1 MKCSNC
7 GTQNSEGAAYCANCG
22 ASLEA
27 PRDAG
32 AARPVSPA
40 SAPAGNSG
48 QANDTIPPTPV
59 ASAATAGSGTSS
71 RMGGMGSMNAAM
83 PSAAQLAQLRQV
95 GSRLDPIAGPL
106 QQPLAPLEAV
116 GPRML
121 AWIGS
126 ALLALGFLIFPVFS
140 FSFSIGGFSTSN
152 SYRIWTYSHGQWL
165 LYLLLTLASLAL
177 AYLGLY
183 RLLLITGALTLLLAL
198 YGFFDGFGLPYV
210 SHSFGWLI
218 IFLGAIGILLAGI
231 VRETAG
237 RRAVTGLRP

>member
-1 MKCSNC
+1 
-7 GTQNSEGAAYCANCG
+7 
-22 ASLEA
+22 
-27 PRDAG
+27 
-32 AARPVSPA
+32 
-40 SAPAGNSG
+40 
-48 QANDTIPPTPV
+48 
-59 ASAATAGSGTSS
+59 
-71 RMGGMGSMNAAM
+71 MGSMNAAM

-210 SHSFGWLI
+210 SHSFGWLF

-237 RRAVTGLRP
+237 RRAVTDLRP